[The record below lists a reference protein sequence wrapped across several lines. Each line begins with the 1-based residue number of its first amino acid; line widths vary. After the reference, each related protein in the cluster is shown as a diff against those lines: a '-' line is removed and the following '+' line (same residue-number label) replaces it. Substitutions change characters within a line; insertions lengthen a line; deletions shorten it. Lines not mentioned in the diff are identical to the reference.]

1 MTSSSFDPS
10 KIAINHGLSWYTK
23 QEGLSEECKGYL
35 ERMTYD
41 DTLAR
46 AFFNQ
51 ATKTEYTIGSEKC
64 GQGSMGQIS
73 TAIQKFFIF
82 LKGIKKY
89 NDLYIQGSINKVA
102 NLQSNI
108 HKTASAVAGILRT
121 IIQRTR
127 NWVLNKIKALVRNA
141 LDYFLT
147 PIVKQAKEAVVDL
160 MLDQIFCAFDRIIHG
175 LIDLVGDFLYS
186 LIGTVVNAP
195 FCVAEKWTNS
205 LISRVVSDIDKALA
219 PLFNQINDLLG
230 GVAKIAGS
238 VMNVVNTIL
247 GFEGFFCKTP
257 ECPEVHNFSVSP
269 WGGPTKA
276 MSDNWNNFDFDVK
289 IKSDFFDGFL
299 GEEGNTSQNPGDCY
313 SGSFECGVP
322 QIVIFGGGGS
332 GAVAQAVVNKIGQVI
347 GSNVLNGGEGYSAPP
362 FVSIIDPAGCGS
374 NAAAYSVI
382 NDEGEVI
389 EIVITSPG
397 MDYDNTDVGGAPV
410 INSFVGS
417 PNPIQVGKTVIF
429 SWIVNN
435 ADTVSIS
442 HPGFEALPLIG
453 SVAVPITADMVIL
466 PPGAQTTTLTFTLTA
481 KKNNKDSAEQITTKN
496 FILTV
501 TAAKPID
508 EGRIDTL
515 PPDIKSFAISPATAS
530 PEDFISITWESEHV
544 TNVSL
549 KGSYIW
555 NNAVYPA
562 TEANYPALPDEG
574 SVSFLLPPAGNNPD
588 GIEFPSGAGS
598 VIRSYTITAEN
609 INAPV
614 NVARGAVNSISLT
627 TDLTVLKAPA
637 IADSPTS
644 DDEDSTGEI
653 IDPGLPTDGTELISM
668 TDDGGVSTQITD
680 TDSGTSTVITTEDDD
695 DADVSGSS
703 DNAVSIIGDIDILN
717 TGIGYSPSDTV
728 IISDGGG
735 GSSTDDSV
743 NAGNNGATAS
753 ISVNDIG
760 QIVDIKLESS
770 GYGFTKIPFIS
781 IGSKTGAGAEFR
793 SKLKFI
799 PVSQLLEDQDLQT
812 VDPNKLV
819 QVIDCPDKP
828 LTVKIL

>member
-51 ATKTEYTIGSEKC
+51 ATSTQYTIGSEKC
-64 GQGSMGQIS
+64 GQGTMGQIS
-73 TAIQKFFIF
+73 TQIQKFFIF
-82 LKGIKKY
+82 LKGLKKY

-108 HKTASAVAGILRT
+108 HKTATAVAGVLRT

-160 MLDQIFCAFDRIIHG
+160 MLDQIFCAFDRIIDG
-175 LIDLVGDFLYS
+175 LVDLVGDFLYS

-195 FCVAEKWTNS
+195 FCVAERWANA
-205 LISRVVSDIDKALA
+205 LIGRVVSDIDKALS

-230 GVAKIAGS
+230 GVAKVAGS

-257 ECPEVHNFSVSP
+257 ECPEVHDFQVSP
-269 WGGPTKA
+269 WGGPTDTMKT
-276 MSDNWNNFDFDVK
+276 NWNNFDFDAQFT
-289 IKSDFFDGFL
+289 DAEWFDGFL
-299 GEEGNTSQNPGDCY
+299 GEEGNSSQSPGACY
-313 SGSFECGVP
+313 TGEFECGVP

-347 GSNVLNGGEGYSAPP
+347 GSNVLNGGEGYYAPP

-397 MDYDNTDVGGAPV
+397 MDYDNTAIGGAP
-410 INSFVGS
+410 IITSFVGA
-417 PNPIQVGKTVIF
+417 PNPVQIGKTVIF
-429 SWIVNN
+429 SWAVNN

-442 HPGFEALPLIG
+442 HPGFEGLPLIG
-453 SVAVPITADMVIL
+453 SVAIPITADMVIL

-481 KKNNKDSAEQITTKN
+481 KKNNKDSAEQITTKD

-501 TAAKPID
+501 SSGKVAD
-508 EGRIDTL
+508 EKIVDYM
-515 PPDIKSFAISPATAS
+515 PPDILSFAVSPATAS
-530 PEDFISITWESEHV
+530 PEDFVSITWEAEHV
-544 TNVSL
+544 TKVSL

-555 NNAVYPA
+555 NNLVYDTKEVDFPS
-562 TEANYPALPDEG
+562 LPDEG
-574 SVSFLLPPAGNNPD
+574 AVSFLLPPAGNHPD
-588 GIEFPSGAGS
+588 GIEFAQGEGS
-598 VIRSYTITAEN
+598 AIRSYTITAVN

-614 NVARGAVNSISLT
+614 NDTGATNTLSITS
-627 TDLTVLKAPA
+627 DLTILKAPA
-637 IADSPTS
+637 IADPPTS
-644 DDEDSTGEI
+644 DDEAGAGEI
-653 IDPGLPTDGTELISM
+653 INPGLPADGTQLVDM
-668 TDDGGVSTQITD
+668 TDDGGVSIQITD
-680 TDSGTSTVITTEDDD
+680 TDSGTTTTIDPEDDEGG
-695 DADVSGSS
+695 VSGST

-735 GSSTDDSV
+735 GSSTDDSA
-743 NAGNNGATAS
+743 NDGNNGASAS

-799 PVSQLLEDQDLQT
+799 PVSQLLDDQDLQT